1 MQTAQSLQ
9 RGWGLPQDLRTFFD
23 GVPAEEL
30 EPLLDRL
37 ERRRVEA
44 GSIVVAEGD
53 APQELYVVRSG
64 SAEVL
69 VADGHGER
77 RRVGHVAAGATLC
90 EMSLFTG
97 EPASATVRATSELEL
112 LVLGAAEF
120 ERFVDRFPVVY
131 RNLGSIL
138 SQRLAVVSRL
148 AARDRLGGLTLLEDG
163 GAPTSAWALA
173 CSLAWHTRR
182 PTALAVVGAVP
193 LELAPLARERADGGA
208 DIAVLADADHGRLR
222 VELTELRS
230 RYDHVLLYGGAP
242 DVLRDAAGTVALGG
256 LPRLEHEDE
265 DALRARALPATT
277 PAGRAVGR
285 VARDIGGLR
294 VGLALGAGSQRGYA
308 HFGVLR
314 GLERLGLAPDVLA
327 GTSVGGAAAT
337 LAALGHDPD
346 AAAALFDRAA
356 GVLVRPTIPRHG
368 LFSSRALRH
377 FYRQVAGDRLLEE
390 LPVPLGLVTADL
402 LSGREVVLRRGPVWQ
417 AVLATCSIPGIY
429 PAQPVGPYLLVDGGI
444 VEPVPV
450 AAAAS
455 LGADVVIAV
464 KLVGAEPPLERD
476 GEAAPGASRAP
487 GPVGAILRSLELM
500 QTRLGIQPDGA
511 TVVTVDVDLTDA
523 RSGRLRRFADG
534 RAYIE
539 TGEAALAAASQRL
552 AAALPWLR

>member
-1 MQTAQSLQ
+1 M
-9 RGWGLPQDLRTFFD
+9 P
-23 GVPAEEL
+23 VEEL

-37 ERRRVEA
+37 ERRHVEP

-69 VADGHGER
+69 VANGRGER

-97 EPASATVRATSELEL
+97 EPASATVRATTDLEL
-112 LVLGAAEF
+112 LVVGGAEF
-120 ERFVDRFPVVY
+120 ERLADRFPVVY

-148 AARDRLGGLTLLEDG
+148 AARDRLGRLTLLEDG
-163 GAPTSAWALA
+163 GTPTSAWALA

-193 LELAPLARERADGGA
+193 LELEPLAHERGDGGA
-208 DIAVLADADHGRLR
+208 DIAVLTDGDVGRLR

-230 RYDHVLLYGGAP
+230 RYDHVLLYGRAP
-242 DVLRDAAGTVALGG
+242 DALREVATTATLDD
-256 LPRLEHEDE
+256 LPRLGNEDE
-265 DALRARALPATT
+265 HALRGRVLPATT
-277 PAGRAVGR
+277 PAGRVVGR
-285 VARDIGGLR
+285 VARDIAGLR

-314 GLERLGLAPDVLA
+314 ALDRLGLVPDVLA

-346 AAAALFDRAA
+346 SAAALFDRAA

-377 FYRQVAGDRLLEE
+377 FYREVAGDRLLEE

-402 LSGREVVLRRGPVWQ
+402 LSGREIVLRRGPVWQ

-450 AAAAS
+450 AAAVS

-476 GEAAPGASRAP
+476 GEAVPGASRVP

-534 RAYIE
+534 RDYIE
-539 TGEAALAAASQRL
+539 TGASALEAASQRL

>member
-1 MQTAQSLQ
+1 MQPAQSLQ
-9 RGWGLPQDLRTFFD
+9 RGWGLAQDVRTFFD

-30 EPLLDRL
+30 EPLLGRL
-37 ERRRVEA
+37 ERRHVEH

-97 EPASATVRATSELEL
+97 EPASATVRATSDLEL

-120 ERFVDRFPVVY
+120 ERLADRFPVVY

-138 SQRLAVVSRL
+138 SKRLAVASRL
-148 AARDRLGGLTLLEDG
+148 AARDRLGELTLLEEG
-163 GAPTSAWALA
+163 GTPTSAWALA

-193 LELAPLARERADGGA
+193 LELEPLARERADSGA
-208 DIAVLADADHGRLR
+208 DLAVLTDPDVGRLR
-222 VELTELRS
+222 VHLTELRS
-230 RYDHVLLYGGAP
+230 RYDHVLLYGPAP
-242 DVLRDAAGTVALGG
+242 DVLREVAATVALDG
-256 LPRLEHEDE
+256 LPRLEREDE
-265 DALRARALPATT
+265 HALRTRVLPATT
-277 PAGRAVGR
+277 PAGRVVGR
-285 VARDIGGLR
+285 VARDIGRLR

-314 GLERLGLAPDVLA
+314 ALDRLGLVPDVLA

-337 LAALGHDPD
+337 LTALGHDPD

-429 PAQPVGPYLLVDGGI
+429 PPQSVGPYLLVDGGI

-450 AAAAS
+450 AAAVS
-455 LGADVVIAV
+455 LGADVVVAV

-476 GEAAPGASRAP
+476 GEAVPGAARAP
-487 GPVGAILRSLELM
+487 SPVGAILRSLELM
-500 QTRLGIQPDGA
+500 QSRLGIQPEGA

-523 RSGRLRRFADG
+523 RNGRLRRFADG
-534 RAYIE
+534 RNYIE
-539 TGEAALAAASQRL
+539 TGESALEAASQRL

>member
-1 MQTAQSLQ
+1 MQPAQSLQ
-9 RGWGLPQDLRTFFD
+9 RGWGLAQDVRTFFD

-30 EPLLDRL
+30 EPLLGRL
-37 ERRRVEA
+37 ERRHVEH

-69 VADGHGER
+69 VADGRGER

-97 EPASATVRATSELEL
+97 EPASATVRATSDLEL

-120 ERFVDRFPVVY
+120 ERLADRFPVVY

-138 SQRLAVVSRL
+138 SQRLAVTSRL
-148 AARDRLGGLTLLEDG
+148 AARDRLGELTLLEEG
-163 GAPTSAWALA
+163 GTPTSAWALA

-193 LELAPLARERADGGA
+193 LELEPLARERADSGA
-208 DIAVLADADHGRLR
+208 DIAVLTDADVGRLR
-222 VELTELRS
+222 VHLTELRS
-230 RYDHVLLYGGAP
+230 RYDHVLLYGPAP
-242 DVLRDAAGTVALGG
+242 DVLREVAATVALDG

-265 DALRARALPATT
+265 HALRTRVLPATT
-277 PAGRAVGR
+277 PAGRVVGR
-285 VARDIGGLR
+285 VARDIGRLR

-314 GLERLGLAPDVLA
+314 ALDRLGLVPDVLA

-429 PAQPVGPYLLVDGGI
+429 PPQPVGPYLLVDGGI

-450 AAAAS
+450 AAAVS
-455 LGADVVIAV
+455 LGADVVVAV

-476 GEAAPGASRAP
+476 GEAVPGAARAP
-487 GPVGAILRSLELM
+487 SPVGAILRSLELM
-500 QTRLGIQPDGA
+500 QSRLGIQPEGA

-534 RAYIE
+534 RGYIE
-539 TGEAALAAASQRL
+539 TGESALEAASQRL

>member
-1 MQTAQSLQ
+1 V
-9 RGWGLPQDLRTFFD
+9 RTFFD

-30 EPLLDRL
+30 EPLLGRL
-37 ERRRVEA
+37 ERRHVEH

-69 VADGHGER
+69 VADGRGER

-97 EPASATVRATSELEL
+97 EPASATVRATSDLEL

-120 ERFVDRFPVVY
+120 ERLADRFPVVY

-138 SQRLAVVSRL
+138 SQRLAVTSRL
-148 AARDRLGGLTLLEDG
+148 AARDRLGELTLLEEG
-163 GAPTSAWALA
+163 GTPTSAWALA

-193 LELAPLARERADGGA
+193 LELEPLARERADSGA
-208 DIAVLADADHGRLR
+208 DIAVLTDADVGRLR
-222 VELTELRS
+222 VHLTELRS
-230 RYDHVLLYGGAP
+230 RYDHVLLYGPAP
-242 DVLRDAAGTVALGG
+242 DVLREVAAPVALDG
-256 LPRLEHEDE
+256 LPRLEQADE
-265 DALRARALPATT
+265 HALRARVLPATT
-277 PAGRAVGR
+277 PAGRVVGR

-314 GLERLGLAPDVLA
+314 ALDRLGLLPDVLA

-346 AAAALFDRAA
+346 SAAALFDRAA

-377 FYRQVAGDRLLEE
+377 FYREVAGDRLLEE

-417 AVLATCSIPGIY
+417 AVLATCSIPGVY
-429 PAQPVGPYLLVDGGI
+429 PAQAVGPYLLVDGGI

-455 LGADVVIAV
+455 LGADVVVAV
-464 KLVGAEPPLERD
+464 KLVGAEPPLEWD
-476 GEAAPGASRAP
+476 GEALPSSGRPPGA
-487 GPVGAILRSLELM
+487 VGAILRSLELM
-500 QTRLGIQPDGA
+500 QARIGIHPEGS
-511 TVVTVDVDLTDA
+511 TVVSVDVDLPDA
-523 RSGRLRRFADG
+523 RGGRLRRFGEG
-534 RAYIE
+534 RGYIE
-539 TGEAALAAASQRL
+539 AGDDALTAALPRL
-552 AAALPWLR
+552 AAALPWLRG